1 VCYGGSMFVLTI
13 DQVASRRTADRIP
26 ELLAMLQ
33 DVPVLLPFERTV
45 GDEAQGVP
53 ASATAAAEAIRR
65 VLRSGGWH
73 IGIGCAPDA
82 QENLPTSVREGSGM
96 AFVCAREAVE
106 ASKRLPVSLAVRVPT
121 VSNGEGTTADKTHAS
136 SAAKKGVRAVARGG
150 SADARNA
157 VEVSPV
163 PGGALDR
170 AARAAELQALLH
182 VIGIVVQ
189 SRTVAQRE
197 TVQLLELGESGQ
209 AIARALSITPQ
220 AVSQRRLGAHWAEE
234 QAVWPLAIRLLQEL
248 DYGVSGEQGSQA

>member
-1 VCYGGSMFVLTI
+1 MFVLTI

-33 DVPVLLPFERTV
+33 DVPTLLPFERTV

-53 ASATAAAEAIRR
+53 ISAIAAAEAIRR

-121 VSNGEGTTADKTHAS
+121 VSNGEGTTADEVHAA
-136 SAAKKGVRAVARGG
+136 SAAKRGVRTAARGRSAAAG
-150 SADARNA
+150 SA
-157 VEVSPV
+157 VEVNPLR
-163 PGGALDR
+163 GEALDR
-170 AARAAELQALLH
+170 PARAAELQALLH

-197 TVQLLELGESGQ
+197 AVQLLESGETGQ

-234 QAVWPLAIRLLQEL
+234 QAVWPLAVRLLHEL
-248 DYGVSGEQGSQA
+248 DSGGSSKRAGEV